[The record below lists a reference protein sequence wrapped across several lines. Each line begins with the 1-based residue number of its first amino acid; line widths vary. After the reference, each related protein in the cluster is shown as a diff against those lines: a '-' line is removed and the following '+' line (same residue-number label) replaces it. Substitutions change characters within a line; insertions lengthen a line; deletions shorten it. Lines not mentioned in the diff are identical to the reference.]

1 MQKTPEIIRLIH
13 EKFSE
18 VMAYAF
24 SRHSL
29 GELLS
34 NFTGDWKYLR
44 KSLDELS
51 EIRAD
56 RVLFEMATQLRT
68 LDDAQDINSA
78 MKRHSF
84 GTVTRTDGK
93 VEDLTIREVTNK
105 IIHAESFEWDF
116 SDPKSP
122 TVICRATQAQQA
134 GRWSWVKAEIK
145 MDKLAFAVGQ
155 LMF

>member
-1 MQKTPEIIRLIH
+1 MHKTPEITRLIH

-34 NFTGDWKYLR
+34 NFTGDWTYLR

-56 RVLFEMATQLRT
+56 RALFEMAIQVAHPR
-68 LDDAQDINSA
+68 
-78 MKRHSF
+78 
-84 GTVTRTDGK
+84 
-93 VEDLTIREVTNK
+93 
-105 IIHAESFEWDF
+105 
-116 SDPKSP
+116 
-122 TVICRATQAQQA
+122 
-134 GRWSWVKAEIK
+134 
-145 MDKLAFAVGQ
+145 
-155 LMF
+155 